1 LEISFIAHSLGG
13 LVVRAAL
20 PYLNVLKHCMN
31 SFITM
36 ATPHLGHIEHS
47 NKIAKFGM
55 VALNAIEKSKVIDNL
70 LLRDNT
76 NPRLSV
82 MYNLSTHSSL
92 SWFK

>member
-1 LEISFIAHSLGG
+1 
-13 LVVRAAL
+13 
-20 PYLNVLKHCMN
+20 MN

-47 NKIAKFGM
+47 NKIAKLGM

-70 LLRDNT
+70 LLRDNI

-82 MYNLSTHSSL
+82 LYNLSTQSSL
-92 SWFK
+92 SWFKEIIFYGSEDDGYVSANSALVYYSEK